1 MRTLP
6 RDQANERWDK
16 LWQAMNQEWF
26 KVEVLQD
33 YTGEDKGESLDAWTA
48 GDKQQSIQ
56 LMHEWTPEWA
66 NECKK
71 KVSRGV
77 TLTRIHIVDYPLS
90 DYLQWEIEVYKNRN
104 IPLGK
109 EVVYLLDRSDIA
121 DVWLPAGDMMIF
133 DQANVVIGNYDQ
145 TGYAVTQDF
154 YDGTD
159 DISRFLQLREQ
170 LLKAPLQRL
179 S

>member
-1 MRTLP
+1 
-6 RDQANERWDK
+6 
-16 LWQAMNQEWF
+16 MNQAWF

-33 YTGEDKGESLDAWTA
+33 YTGEDKGESLDAWKT
-48 GDKQQSIQ
+48 GDKDHSIE
-56 LMHEWTPEWA
+56 LMRAWSSDWT
-66 NECKK
+66 NECQR
-71 KVSRGV
+71 KVERGA

-109 EVVYLLDRSDIA
+109 ETVYLLDRKDIA
-121 DVWLPAGDMMIF
+121 DVWLPAGDMMMF
-133 DQANVVIGNYDQ
+133 DQKNVVIGNYDQ
-145 TGYAVTQDF
+145 TGYAETQDF
-154 YDGTD
+154 YDEND
-159 DISRFLQLREQ
+159 DINRFLQLRER